1 MPKLPRVVI
10 VGFPNVGKSTLFNR
24 ILGRRK
30 SLVHADP
37 GMTRD
42 SLTAACTL
50 DDRRFNLVD
59 TGGLFG
65 VADEP
70 LSDQVRARA
79 LAEAAAADLVLF
91 VLDGKRDI
99 ASAEQELYL
108 QLKRRGLPIL
118 LVANKFDSP
127 RQEES
132 MTADY
137 YRLGETNV
145 HFVSAEHNINIG
157 ALEEAIVAALPPGGP
172 GAAAEKPLRIAI
184 VGRTN
189 VGKSSIVNRL
199 AGDERLIVSEV
210 PGTTRDSTD
219 TLLVRDGKPFC
230 LVDTAGI
237 RRMAATEDGREKA
250 GIVRAKANIRDAD
263 VVCLVLD
270 VQEFPTRQ
278 DARIAQLA
286 LESGRP
292 LIIVINKWDL
302 VDKAVIRPDAVRDR
316 VFRKLSFVSYA
327 PAALHFGPDRPADRQ
342 DPRYGRTALPGRH
355 DQGRNVQAERF
366 PGPDDRGPPAPLEER
381 RPGQAPLYHPEGRF
395 AADLHPVP
403 GLQGPA
409 LADLR
414 EALHGV
420 PPPGVRL
427 HRNPPPADRPDELSR
442 PGPNPGR
449 PFSLTLGGPSS
460 INKFLSFSV
469 ICVGP

>member
-1 MPKLPRVVI
+1 VPKLPRVVI

-42 SLTAACTL
+42 SLTAECTL
-50 DDRRFNLVD
+50 DDRRFNIVD

-99 ASAEQELYL
+99 ASAEAELYL

-302 VDKAVIRPDAVRDR
+302 VDKAVVRPDAVRDR

-327 PAALHFGPDRPADRQ
+327 PLLYISARTGQRIVKILDTAEQLYRGGTTKVETSKLNAFLARMTEAHPPRLKNGARAKLRYITQKGVSPPTFILFLGSKGPLSPTYERHFMESLRQ
-342 DPRYGRTALPGRH
+342 EFGFTGTPLRLIVRT
-355 DQGRNVQAERF
+355 
-366 PGPDDRGPPAPLEER
+366 
-381 RPGQAPLYHPEGRF
+381 
-395 AADLHPVP
+395 
-403 GLQGPA
+403 
-409 LADLR
+409 
-414 EALHGV
+414 
-420 PPPGVRL
+420 
-427 HRNPPPADRPDELSR
+427 S
-442 PGPNPGR
+442 
-449 PFSLTLGGPSS
+449 
-460 INKFLSFSV
+460 
-469 ICVGP
+469 

>member
-1 MPKLPRVVI
+1 MTKLPRVVI
-10 VGFPNVGKSTLFNR
+10 VGLPNVGKSTLFNR
-24 ILGRRK
+24 ILGRRRA
-30 SLVHADP
+30 LVHSDP

-42 SLTAACTL
+42 SFATECVLG
-50 DDRRFNLVD
+50 DRRFTLVD

-70 LSDQVRARA
+70 LSDKVREKA

-99 ASAEQELYL
+99 AAPEEELYF

-118 LVANKFDSP
+118 LVVNKFDSP
-127 RQEES
+127 VKAES

-137 YRLGETNV
+137 YRLGEKDI
-145 HFVSAEHNINIG
+145 HFVSAEHSINIG

-172 GAAAEKPLRIAI
+172 VAAAEEPLRIAI

-199 AGDERLIVSEV
+199 AGAERLIVSEI

-237 RRMAATEDGREKA
+237 RRMASTEDSREKA
-250 GIVRAKANIRDAD
+250 GIIRAKANIRQAD

-292 LIIVINKWDL
+292 LVIALNKWDL
-302 VDKAVIRPDAVRDR
+302 VDKDAVRPDAVRER
-316 VFRKLSFVSYA
+316 VFRKLGFVAYA
-327 PAALHFGPDRPADRQ
+327 PLIFISARTGQRIVKLLDTAEQVHKGATTRVETSKLNAFLARTTEAHP
-342 DPRYGRTALPGRH
+342 PRLKNGARAKLRYMTQKGVSPPTFILFLGS
-355 DQGRNVQAERF
+355 
-366 PGPDDRGPPAPLEER
+366 RGPLSPTYEKHFIES
-381 RPGQAPLYHPEGRF
+381 
-395 AADLHPVP
+395 
-403 GLQGPA
+403 
-409 LADLR
+409 LR
-414 EALHGV
+414 QEFGFDGSPIRLI
-420 PPPGVRL
+420 VRT
-427 HRNPPPADRPDELSR
+427 S
-442 PGPNPGR
+442 
-449 PFSLTLGGPSS
+449 
-460 INKFLSFSV
+460 
-469 ICVGP
+469 

>member
-1 MPKLPRVVI
+1 VPKLPRVVI

-42 SLTAACTL
+42 SLTSACTL

-70 LSDQVRARA
+70 LSDQIRARA
-79 LAEAAAADLVLF
+79 LAEAAAADLILF

-99 ASAEQELYL
+99 ASAEEDLYL

-127 RQEES
+127 RQEEAL
-132 MTADY
+132 TADY

-145 HFVSAEHNINIG
+145 HFVSAEHNINVG

-327 PAALHFGPDRPADRQ
+327 PLLYISARTGQRIVKILDTAEQLYRGGTTKVETSKLNAFLARMTEAHPPRLKNGARAKLRYITQKGVSPPTFILFLGSKGPLSPTYERHFMESLRQ
-342 DPRYGRTALPGRH
+342 EFGFTGTPLRLIVRT
-355 DQGRNVQAERF
+355 
-366 PGPDDRGPPAPLEER
+366 
-381 RPGQAPLYHPEGRF
+381 
-395 AADLHPVP
+395 
-403 GLQGPA
+403 
-409 LADLR
+409 
-414 EALHGV
+414 
-420 PPPGVRL
+420 
-427 HRNPPPADRPDELSR
+427 S
-442 PGPNPGR
+442 
-449 PFSLTLGGPSS
+449 
-460 INKFLSFSV
+460 
-469 ICVGP
+469 

>member
-1 MPKLPRVVI
+1 VQKLPRVVI

-79 LAEAAAADLVLF
+79 MAEAAAADLVLF

-145 HFVSAEHNINIG
+145 HFVSAEHNINVG

-237 RRMAATEDGREKA
+237 RRMAATDDGREKA

-327 PAALHFGPDRPADRQ
+327 PLLYISARTGQRIVKILDTAEQLYRGGTTKVETSKLNAFLARMTEAHPPRLKNGARAKLRYITQKGVSPPTFILFLGSKGPLSPTYERHFMESLRQ
-342 DPRYGRTALPGRH
+342 EFGFTGTPLRLIVRT
-355 DQGRNVQAERF
+355 
-366 PGPDDRGPPAPLEER
+366 
-381 RPGQAPLYHPEGRF
+381 
-395 AADLHPVP
+395 
-403 GLQGPA
+403 
-409 LADLR
+409 
-414 EALHGV
+414 
-420 PPPGVRL
+420 
-427 HRNPPPADRPDELSR
+427 S
-442 PGPNPGR
+442 
-449 PFSLTLGGPSS
+449 
-460 INKFLSFSV
+460 
-469 ICVGP
+469 

>member
-1 MPKLPRVVI
+1 VPKLPRVVI

-42 SLTAACTL
+42 SLTAECTL

-327 PAALHFGPDRPADRQ
+327 PLLYISARTGQRIVKILDTAEQLYRGGTIKVETSKLNAFLARMTEAHPPRLKSGARAKLRYITQKGVSPPTFILFLGSKGPLSPTYERHFMESLRQ
-342 DPRYGRTALPGRH
+342 EFGFTGTPLRLIVRT
-355 DQGRNVQAERF
+355 
-366 PGPDDRGPPAPLEER
+366 
-381 RPGQAPLYHPEGRF
+381 
-395 AADLHPVP
+395 
-403 GLQGPA
+403 
-409 LADLR
+409 
-414 EALHGV
+414 
-420 PPPGVRL
+420 
-427 HRNPPPADRPDELSR
+427 S
-442 PGPNPGR
+442 
-449 PFSLTLGGPSS
+449 
-460 INKFLSFSV
+460 
-469 ICVGP
+469 

>member
-1 MPKLPRVVI
+1 VSKLPRVVI
-10 VGFPNVGKSTLFNR
+10 VGLPNVGKSTLFNR

-30 SLVHADP
+30 ALVHSDP

-42 SLTAACTL
+42 SFAAECVL
-50 DDRRFNLVD
+50 GDRRFTLVD

-70 LSDQVRARA
+70 LSDKVREKA

-99 ASAEQELYL
+99 AAPEEELYF

-118 LVANKFDSP
+118 LVVNKFDSP
-127 RQEES
+127 VKAES

-137 YRLGETNV
+137 YRLGEKDI
-145 HFVSAEHNINIG
+145 HFVSAEHSLNIG

-172 GAAAEKPLRIAI
+172 VAAAEEPLRIAI

-199 AGDERLIVSEV
+199 AGAERLIVSEI

-237 RRMAATEDGREKA
+237 RRMASTEDSREKA
-250 GIVRAKANIRDAD
+250 GIIRAKANIRQAD

-292 LIIVINKWDL
+292 LVLALNKWDL
-302 VDKAVIRPDAVRDR
+302 VDKDAVRPDAVRER
-316 VFRKLSFVSYA
+316 VFRKLGFVAYA
-327 PAALHFGPDRPADRQ
+327 PLIFISARTGQRIVKLLDTAEQVHKGATTRVETSKLNAFLARTTEAHP
-342 DPRYGRTALPGRH
+342 PRLKSGARAKLRYMTQKGVSPPTFILFLGS
-355 DQGRNVQAERF
+355 
-366 PGPDDRGPPAPLEER
+366 RGPLSPTYEKHFIES
-381 RPGQAPLYHPEGRF
+381 
-395 AADLHPVP
+395 
-403 GLQGPA
+403 
-409 LADLR
+409 LR
-414 EALHGV
+414 QEFGFDGSPIRLI
-420 PPPGVRL
+420 VRT
-427 HRNPPPADRPDELSR
+427 S
-442 PGPNPGR
+442 
-449 PFSLTLGGPSS
+449 
-460 INKFLSFSV
+460 
-469 ICVGP
+469 